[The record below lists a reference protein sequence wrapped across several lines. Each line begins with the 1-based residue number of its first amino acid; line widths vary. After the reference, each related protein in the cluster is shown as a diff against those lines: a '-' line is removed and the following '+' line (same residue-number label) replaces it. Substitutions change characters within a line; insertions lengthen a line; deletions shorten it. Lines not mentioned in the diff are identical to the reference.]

1 MGAPTINKAQSNQR
15 RRDSHRHHFKTVEK
29 RVTKEMNLKEYFK
42 EEPTGAI
49 AEMAKYLE
57 VSATWLSLIIHGHR
71 KPSPKLAV
79 AIEKA
84 TQGLVLRN
92 ELRPDLFLE

>member
-1 MGAPTINKAQSNQR
+1 M
-15 RRDSHRHHFKTVEK
+15 D
-29 RVTKEMNLKEYFK
+29 LKEYFAT
-42 EEPTGAI
+42 EPDGAI
-49 AEMAKYLE
+49 KEMATWLG
-57 VSATWLSLIIHGHR
+57 VTPTWLSLLIHNHR
-71 KPSPKLAV
+71 VPSPKLAV

>member
-1 MGAPTINKAQSNQR
+1 
-15 RRDSHRHHFKTVEK
+15 
-29 RVTKEMNLKEYFK
+29 MNLKEYFN

-71 KPSPKLAV
+71 VPSPKLAV

-84 TQGLVLRN
+84 TQGLVSRN
-92 ELRPDLFLE
+92 VLRPDLFLE